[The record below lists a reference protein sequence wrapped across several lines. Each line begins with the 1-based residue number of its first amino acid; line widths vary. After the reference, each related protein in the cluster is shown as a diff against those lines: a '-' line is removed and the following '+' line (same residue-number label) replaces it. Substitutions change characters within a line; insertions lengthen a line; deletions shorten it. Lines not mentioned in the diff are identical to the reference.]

1 MTEREL
7 ERRAQRRLA
16 VLRHVEEVSFN
27 VAASCR
33 YYGISRQCYY
43 GWLRH
48 YEADG
53 LDGLKDRSSRP
64 HHSPRVTQ
72 AEVVEKIMWLRE
84 HYHFGPAKIA
94 MYLARYHDVT
104 ISTSGVWRIL
114 KRLGMNRLPASQ
126 RYQRRALRWKRY
138 EKQRPGHQLQ
148 VDVKFIEPSG
158 RRPDGGRST
167 TSSPRSTTAPGSGC
181 CAPTRAAT
189 KKPPSRS
196 STTSWPNCPSRS
208 SVCKPTTAQNSVP
221 RSTGTSST
229 PASTTSAIKPHT
241 PRLNGKVEKSH
252 RIDSEEFYRLLQG
265 QVIDDTRLFT
275 EKLQEWEDYY
285 NYHRPHGA
293 LGGQTPYERLRQ
305 KTQDPLS

>member
-1 MTEREL
+1 MTDREL
-7 ERRAQRRLA
+7 ERRANRRLA
-16 VLRHVEEVSFN
+16 VLRHVEEVSCN
-27 VAASCR
+27 VAATCR

-43 GWLRH
+43 GWLRR

-72 AEVVEKIMWLRE
+72 AEVIEKIVWLRK

-148 VDVKFIEPSG
+148 VDVKFIEPLGQTG
-158 RRPDGGRST
+158 RRRKYYQF
-167 TSSPRSTTAPGSGC
+167 TAIDDC
-181 CAPTRAAT
+181 TRLRVLAAT
-189 KKPPSRS
+189 PAATRRPPSRS
-196 STTSWPNCPSRS
+196 SRRHGQTARS
-208 SVCKPTTAQNSVP
+208 ESSGCKPT
-221 RSTGTSST
+221 
-229 PASTTSAIKPHT
+229 
-241 PRLNGKVEKSH
+241 
-252 RIDSEEFYRLLQG
+252 F
-265 QVIDDTRLFT
+265 
-275 EKLQEWEDYY
+275 KLG
-285 NYHRPHGA
+285 GA
-293 LGGQTPYERLRQ
+293 LKVPG
-305 KTQDPLS
+305 LSGRRCEDRGVRHPCIVVA